1 MKRVL
6 IPMLAVVSL
15 LAASVTIAAEKPAD
29 PDLVSLRNQ
38 LQEVFPGL
46 PAEAISRTPVDGLV
60 QVIYGPN
67 VIYLSADGRYALQGS
82 LIDLKTNSNLTEDV
96 KNGLRARTLS
106 TIPESE
112 MVIFA
117 PENPKHTITV
127 FTDIDCGYCR
137 KLHNEM
143 ASYNQKGI
151 AVRYLFYPRAGIGS
165 PSYQKAVNVWCA
177 DDRQAAMTKA
187 KSGAV
192 LPDKNCKNP
201 VASNYEIGQAMGVSG
216 TPAMV
221 TEGGYMLPGYVPAER
236 LSKILDELDSL

>member
-1 MKRVL
+1 MKRVF
-6 IPMLAVVSL
+6 IPL
-15 LAASVTIAAEKPAD
+15 LASFSVLIATLAIAAEKPAD
-29 PDLVSLRNQ
+29 PDLVALRNQ
-38 LQEVFPGL
+38 LQQVFPGL
-46 PAEAISRTPVDGLV
+46 PASAITRTPIEGVV

-67 VIYLSADGRYALQGS
+67 VIYLSEDGRYALQGS
-82 LIDLKTNSNLTEDV
+82 MVDLKTNTNLTEDV
-96 KNGLRARTLS
+96 KNGLRAKTLS
-106 TIPESE
+106 QIPESE

-143 ASYNQKGI
+143 ASYNKKGI

-187 KSGAV
+187 KSGAS
-192 LPDKNCKNP
+192 LPEKNCENP
-201 VASNYEIGQAMGVSG
+201 VASNYEVGQEMGVSG

-221 TEGGYMLPGYVPAER
+221 TQGGYMLPGYVPADR
-236 LSKILDELDSL
+236 LAKILDELDSL